1 MDIKFFDDPL
11 QSPNSR
17 QDVRIKQLG
26 LYLFEDCRRV
36 AVGFDITPFLER
48 PSIQVSI
55 RNLQGQEVSSL
66 HVIETLET
74 NFSLTMH
81 LRDPEPQDSYEVIAT
96 LYYATPETERED
108 IQTIRKTLDATQP
121 GEQ

>member
-17 QDVRIKQLG
+17 EDVRIKQLG
-26 LYLFEDCRRV
+26 LYLFEDRRRV

-55 RNLQGQEVSSL
+55 RDLQGKEVSSL

-81 LRDPEPQDSYEVIAT
+81 LRDPEPQDTYEVSAT
-96 LYYATPETERED
+96 LYYATPDTDRED
-108 IQTIRKTLDATQP
+108 IQTISKTLDATKP

>member
-1 MDIKFFDDPL
+1 MDITFFDDPL
-11 QSPNSR
+11 QSPNAR
-17 QDVRIKQLG
+17 EDVRIKQLG
-26 LYLFEDCRRV
+26 LYLFDDLRRV
-36 AVGFDITPFLER
+36 AVGFDITPFGER
-48 PSIQVSI
+48 PSIQVTI
-55 RNLQGQEVSSL
+55 RTMQGKEVSSL

-81 LRDPEPQDSYEVIAT
+81 LRDPNPQEAYEVCAI

-108 IQTIRKTLDATQP
+108 VQTICKTLDATKP